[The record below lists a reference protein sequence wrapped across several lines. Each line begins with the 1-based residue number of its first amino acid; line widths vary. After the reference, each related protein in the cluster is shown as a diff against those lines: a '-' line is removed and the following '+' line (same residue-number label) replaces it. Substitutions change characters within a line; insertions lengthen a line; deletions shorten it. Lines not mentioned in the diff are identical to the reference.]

1 SIRKLL
7 IASTMYQKKLICISG
22 LQGVGKT
29 TLMRN
34 FYGLNGPYLNP
45 TRGRGERIPVLI
57 TERKGIS
64 TPSMHAILID
74 QDSDGNYI
82 QRELTLDVEEFAQ
95 AASGDNQKVMYLE
108 LYVPY
113 QHTYNEGLSFVL
125 LPGFEKR
132 HDYWNNLIEFSV
144 NSSDAAVFVFNE

>member
-1 SIRKLL
+1 MIQFPELNEMITLAEIQEITQQCLKLLSYTEFLRRDIVTKNAHGFAEEIFASIRKLL

-34 FYGLNGPYLNP
+34 FYGLNGSYLNP

-95 AASGDNQKVMYLE
+95 AASGDN
-108 LYVPY
+108 
-113 QHTYNEGLSFVL
+113 
-125 LPGFEKR
+125 
-132 HDYWNNLIEFSV
+132 
-144 NSSDAAVFVFNE
+144 